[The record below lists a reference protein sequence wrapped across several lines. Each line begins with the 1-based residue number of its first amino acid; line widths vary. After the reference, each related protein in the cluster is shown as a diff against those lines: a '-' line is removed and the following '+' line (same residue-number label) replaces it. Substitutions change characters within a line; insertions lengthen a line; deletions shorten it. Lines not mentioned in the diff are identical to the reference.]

1 MVPPILE
8 ISASQEDGIIP
19 EIKISKPGQPDSASS
34 EKKFNK
40 LSLSKRK
47 KEARKYNPIYFDIS
61 STYSMKLGNRTM
73 GILKIFSPRLK
84 TNER

>member
-34 EKKFNK
+34 EKKINK
-40 LSLSKRK
+40 FSLSKRK
-47 KEARKYNPIYFDIS
+47 KEARKYNLIYFDIW
-61 STYSMKLGNRTM
+61 
-73 GILKIFSPRLK
+73 LKYLFHEIREWDSGCAENFQPK
-84 TNER
+84 T

>member
-47 KEARKYNPIYFDIS
+47 KEPRKYNPIYFDIS

-84 TNER
+84 TNEL